1 MKSKRILSALL
12 LLCMLS
18 SLFCATANASVSSS
32 NYLDG
37 YRAVLTPT
45 SGGKIV
51 ITVDVDGL
59 TSMTQIGASKIHLYE
74 STDNINFTRIRT
86 YNYTNYPSMM
96 GSGKHFF
103 EDVITYSGTAGRYYY
118 AIVYCYAG
126 NSTGYDQKAYTTSIV
141 RAIS

>member
-1 MKSKRILSALL
+1 MKAKKILSAFL

-18 SLFCATANASVSSS
+18 GLFCVSANAAARSS

-45 SGGKIV
+45 GGGKIV

-74 STDNINFTRIRT
+74 STDNANFTRIKT
-86 YNYTNYPSMM
+86 YNYANYPSMM

-103 EDVITYSGTAGRYYY
+103 EDVVTYNGTAGRYYY

-141 RAIS
+141 RAVS